1 MKKLVAAASIIALLA
16 IPAVAQDAT
25 SPPAAEKAPAT
36 DPAAPTPAPPAASPA
51 GALGSGDISAKE
63 LLAENVRNAANESIG
78 SINDVLIGGD
88 GKIAAV
94 IIGVG
99 GFLGMGEKN
108 VALPFDQLTFAKD
121 AADDLIVSTTA
132 TKESLQAAPEY
143 TKPEDRS

>member
-16 IPAVAQDAT
+16 IPAVAQNAT
-25 SPPAAEKAPAT
+25 PPPATGKSPAAESTAAPA
-36 DPAAPTPAPPAASPA
+36 PTGETA
-51 GALGSGDISAKE
+51 GALGSGEISAKE

-78 SINDVLIGGD
+78 NINDVLIGGD

-108 VALPFDQLTFAKD
+108 VALPFDQLIFAKD
-121 AADDLIVSTTA
+121 AADDLIVSTSA